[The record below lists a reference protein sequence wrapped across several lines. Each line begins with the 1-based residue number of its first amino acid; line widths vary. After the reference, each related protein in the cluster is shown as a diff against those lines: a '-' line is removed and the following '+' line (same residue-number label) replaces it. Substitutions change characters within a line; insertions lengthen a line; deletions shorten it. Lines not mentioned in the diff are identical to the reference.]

1 MSMKSASPSSSLPQP
16 LPEANGYYSTED
28 EQRMQALGRA
38 LLQGRRHIALS
49 SASNEAL
56 DHYSRLLV
64 RDLRQHEHVRVVA
77 HLPGSCDKLV
87 QQVND
92 LLADLPLS
100 QVVTREGAEQRPVH
114 VFVVH
119 DSPTLSNA
127 EFALLVRLVNDLPGA
142 NLRIALI
149 QDRDFAVTGN
159 LQALGAQA
167 LHWRIHVAGMPA
179 SASTEASRQALREA
193 LRESPDTLPPWAR
206 PSPKTPTR
214 RRWRWAFWRRDEPTD
229 VGGAASA
236 RRPVTSKV
244 TPPPARAAAKSAS
257 KPLAKANARSPAKP
271 ATKPAAKTVAKT
283 ASKAASK
290 AGVRN
295 ARAPRP
301 EDVAARR
308 NRMVLVGGILLSA
321 TLAGALGTWLSIQPS
336 AQRAA
341 KPAAPMTTAP
351 TGVPVDTTIALRARS

>member
-1 MSMKSASPSSSLPQP
+1 MTMKTPSPASFSPPLP

-28 EQRMQALGRA
+28 EQRMQAMVRA

-49 SASNEAL
+49 SASGEAL

-64 RDLRQHEHVRVVA
+64 RDLRQHDHVRVVA

-100 QVVTREGAEQRPVH
+100 DVVTRDRSEQRPIH

-119 DSPTLSNA
+119 DSPTLSSA

-167 LHWRIHVAGMPA
+167 LHWRIHLAGMPTAA
-179 SASTEASRQALREA
+179 SSEASREALREA
-193 LRESPDTLPPWAR
+193 LRESPETLPPWAR
-206 PSPKTPTR
+206 PADEKPAR
-214 RRWRWAFWRRDEPTD
+214 RRWRLAFWRRSEPRTATSA
-229 VGGAASA
+229 GGKPHASASA
-236 RRPVTSKV
+236 RKAAARPPAK
-244 TPPPARAAAKSAS
+244 PLARAASKATA
-257 KPLAKANARSPAKP
+257 KPLAKASAVAG
-271 ATKPAAKTVAKT
+271 KPAAKANAKT
-283 ASKAASK
+283 ASRPASK
-290 AGVRN
+290 VSTEN
-295 ARAPRP
+295 M
-301 EDVAARR
+301 AARR
-308 NRMVLVGGILLSA
+308 NRVVLVSGVLLSA
-321 TLAGALGTWLSIQPS
+321 ALAGALGTWLSMQPGV
-336 AQRAA
+336 QRAA
-341 KPAAPMTTAP
+341 RPITPAVTPTVQNLPTRTALAMP
-351 TGVPVDTTIALRARS
+351 QRP

>member
-1 MSMKSASPSSSLPQP
+1 MTMKTPSPASFSPPLP

-28 EQRMQALGRA
+28 EQRMQALVRA

-49 SASNEAL
+49 SASGEAL

-64 RDLRQHEHVRVVA
+64 RDLRQHDHVRVVA

-100 QVVTREGAEQRPVH
+100 HVVTRDPSEQRPIH

-119 DSPTLSNA
+119 DSPTLSSA

-167 LHWRIHVAGMPA
+167 LHWRIHLAGMPTAA
-179 SASTEASRQALREA
+179 SSEASRQALREA
-193 LRESPDTLPPWAR
+193 LRESPETLPPWAR
-206 PSPKTPTR
+206 PVDEKPAR
-214 RRWRWAFWRRDEPTD
+214 RRWRLAFWRRSEPRTATSA
-229 VGGAASA
+229 GGTAHASA
-236 RRPVTSKV
+236 TARKAAAKPL
-244 TPPPARAAAKSAS
+244 ARAASQAAA
-257 KPLAKANARSPAKP
+257 KPLAKASA
-271 ATKPAAKTVAKT
+271 
-283 ASKAASK
+283 AASK
-290 AGVRN
+290 AS
-295 ARAPRP
+295 AKATSKAKAKPASRP
-301 EDVAARR
+301 VTKSSAESVAARR
-308 NRMVLVGGILLSA
+308 NRVVLVSGVLLSA
-321 TLAGALGTWLSIQPS
+321 ALAGALGTWLSMQPGV
-336 AQRAA
+336 QRAA
-341 KPAAPMTTAP
+341 RPVTPAVTPTVQNLPTRTALAMP
-351 TGVPVDTTIALRARS
+351 QRP

>member
-1 MSMKSASPSSSLPQP
+1 MTMKSPSPSSSLPLP

-28 EQRMQALGRA
+28 EQRMQAMVRA

-92 LLADLPLS
+92 LLSDLPLS
-100 QVVTREGAEQRPVH
+100 QVVTRNGAEQRPVQ

-193 LRESPDTLPPWAR
+193 MRESPDTLPPWAR
-206 PSPKTPTR
+206 ASDEKPAR
-214 RRWRWAFWRRDEPTD
+214 RRWRWAFWRRAEPVAPARPGTTTRRPTSSK
-229 VGGAASA
+229 AAPPSA
-236 RRPVTSKV
+236 RT
-244 TPPPARAAAKSAS
+244 AAKGVS
-257 KPLAKANARSPAKP
+257 KPLAKAGARSGV
-271 ATKPAAKTVAKT
+271 KPAAKAAAKP
-283 ASKAASK
+283 
-290 AGVRN
+290 N
-295 ARAPRP
+295 ARGTRAPRP
-301 EDVAARR
+301 EEVAARR
-308 NRMVLVGGILLSA
+308 NRAVLVGGILLSA

-336 AQRAA
+336 AQRAS
-341 KPAAPMTTAP
+341 KPASPVTTTP
-351 TGVPVDTTIALRARS
+351 SGVPADATIAQRARS

>member
-1 MSMKSASPSSSLPQP
+1 MTKKSPSPSSSLPLP

-28 EQRMQALGRA
+28 EQRMQALVRA

-64 RDLRQHEHVRVVA
+64 RDLRQHEHVRVLA

-87 QQVND
+87 QQINE

-100 QVVTREGAEQRPVH
+100 QVVTRDGAAQRPVH

-119 DSPTLSNA
+119 DSPTLSSA
-127 EFALLVRLVNDLPGA
+127 EFALLVRLVSDLPGA

-179 SASTEASRQALREA
+179 SASTEASRQALRDA

-206 PSPKTPTR
+206 PSEEKPAR
-214 RRWRWAFWRRDEPTD
+214 RRWRWAFWRRSEPT
-229 VGGAASA
+229 AAARAGTTA
-236 RRPVTSKV
+236 RRPATSKSA
-244 TPPPARAAAKSAS
+244 PPPARTAAKGASKPPAKTGVRSGAKPGAKSAS
-257 KPLAKANARSPAKP
+257 AKP
-271 ATKPAAKTVAKT
+271 GTR
-283 ASKAASK
+283 
-290 AGVRN
+290 G
-295 ARAPRP
+295 ARDPRP
-301 EDVAARR
+301 EDITARR
-308 NRMVLVGGILLSA
+308 NRAVLVGGILLSA

-341 KPAAPMTTAP
+341 KPAVPMTSSPSGTPA
-351 TGVPVDTTIALRARS
+351 GTTIALRARS

>member
-1 MSMKSASPSSSLPQP
+1 MTMKSPSPSSSLPLP

-28 EQRMQALGRA
+28 EQRMQAMVRA

-92 LLADLPLS
+92 LLSDLPLS
-100 QVVTREGAEQRPVH
+100 QVVTRNGAEQRPVH

-127 EFALLVRLVNDLPGA
+127 EFALLVRLVNDLSGA

-193 LRESPDTLPPWAR
+193 MRESPDTLPPWAR
-206 PSPKTPTR
+206 ASDEKPAR
-214 RRWRWAFWRRDEPTD
+214 RRWRWAFWRRAEP
-229 VGGAASA
+229 AAPARPGTTA
-236 RRPVTSKV
+236 RRPTSSKAA
-244 TPPPARAAAKSAS
+244 PPSARTAAKGAS
-257 KPLAKANARSPAKP
+257 KPLAKAGARSGV
-271 ATKPAAKTVAKT
+271 KPAAKAAAKP
-283 ASKAASK
+283 
-290 AGVRN
+290 N
-295 ARAPRP
+295 ARGTRAPRP
-301 EDVAARR
+301 EEVAARR
-308 NRMVLVGGILLSA
+308 NRAVLVGGILLSA

-336 AQRAA
+336 AQRAS
-341 KPAAPMTTAP
+341 KPASPVTTTP
-351 TGVPVDTTIALRARS
+351 SGVPADATIALRARS